1 MSDARGSDTLEAIQS
16 RVDRIPYMRF
26 LGIQVVSL
34 GEYRL
39 LVKMPFDR
47 KLVGNPNLPAIH
59 GGVLGAF
66 LEIVAILQLVKEGD
80 GAGLPK
86 PINLTVDY
94 LRSAGP
100 KDLYGR
106 ATITKRG
113 RRVANVRVEAWQED
127 PERPVAAAHGHFLMP
142 KGAAADA

>member
-1 MSDARGSDTLEAIQS
+1 MGFFADLRGRGTIEAFQAG
-16 RVDRIPYMRF
+16 VDRIPYARF

-39 LVKMPFDR
+39 LLKLPFDD
-47 KLVGNPNLPAIH
+47 KLVGNPMLPAIH

-66 LEIVAILQLVKEGD
+66 LEIVAILQLVKEEEGD
-80 GAGLPK
+80 GLPK
-86 PINLTVDY
+86 PVNLTVDY

-100 KDLYGR
+100 RDLYGR

-142 KGAAADA
+142 RS

>member
-1 MSDARGSDTLEAIQS
+1 VGFFADLESRDTIDAFQS
-16 RVDRIPYMRF
+16 GVDRIPYARF

-34 GEYRL
+34 GQYRL
-39 LVKMPFDR
+39 LLKLPFDQ
-47 KLVGNPNLPAIH
+47 KLVGNPMLPALH

-66 LEIVAILQLVKEGD
+66 LEIVAILQLVKEEGSD
-80 GAGLPK
+80 GLPK

-100 KDLYGR
+100 RDLFGR

-127 PERPVAAAHGHFLMP
+127 PEKPVAAAHGHFLMP
-142 KGAAADA
+142 RLS

>member
-1 MSDARGSDTLEAIQS
+1 MGLFTDLRAGEQSIEAFQAG
-16 RVDRIPYMRF
+16 VDRIPYAKF

-34 GEYRL
+34 GVYRL
-39 LVKMPFDR
+39 LVKLPFDK
-47 KLVGNPNLPAIH
+47 KLVGNPMLPALH

-66 LEIVAILQLVKEGD
+66 LEIVAILQLVKEEEGD
-80 GAGLPK
+80 GLPK

-100 KDLYGR
+100 RDLYGR

-142 KGAAADA
+142 V

>member
-1 MSDARGSDTLEAIQS
+1 VGLFAHLQAGEQSIEAFQAG
-16 RVDRIPYMRF
+16 VDRIPYAKF
-26 LGIQVVSL
+26 LGVQVVSL
-34 GEYRL
+34 GVYRL
-39 LVKMPFDR
+39 LVKLPFER
-47 KLVGNPNLPAIH
+47 KLVGNPMLPAIH

-66 LEIVAILQLVKEGD
+66 LEIVAILQLVKEEG
-80 GAGLPK
+80 GEGLPK

-100 KDLYGR
+100 RELFGR

-113 RRVANVRVEAWQED
+113 RRVVNVRVEAWQED

-142 KGAAADA
+142 KS

>member
-1 MSDARGSDTLEAIQS
+1 MGGFFADLRERGTIEAFQAG
-16 RVDRIPYMRF
+16 VDRIPYARF

-34 GEYRL
+34 GNYRL
-39 LVKMPFDR
+39 LLKLPFDD
-47 KLVGNPNLPAIH
+47 KLVGNPMLPALH

-66 LEIVAILQLVKEGD
+66 LEIVAILQLVKEEEGD
-80 GAGLPK
+80 GLPK

-100 KDLYGR
+100 RDLFGR

-142 KGAAADA
+142 RS

>member
-1 MSDARGSDTLEAIQS
+1 MSEARGADALEAIQA
-16 RVDRIPYMRF
+16 RVERIPYMRF

-59 GGVLGAF
+59 GGVLGSF
-66 LEIVAILQLVKEGD
+66 LEIVAILQLVKESG

-86 PINLTVDY
+86 PVNLTVDY

-100 KDLYGR
+100 KDVYGR

-142 KGAAADA
+142 KDAASEG

>member
-1 MSDARGSDTLEAIQS
+1 MGFFGDLTEQGTIEAYQAG
-16 RVDRIPYMRF
+16 VDRIPYARF

-34 GEYRL
+34 GQYRL
-39 LVKMPFDR
+39 LLKMPFAQ
-47 KLVGNPNLPAIH
+47 KLVGNPMLPALH

-66 LEIVAILQLVKEGD
+66 LEIVAILQLVKEQPGD
-80 GAGLPK
+80 GLPK

-100 KDLYGR
+100 RELFGR

-142 KGAAADA
+142 KD

>member
-1 MSDARGSDTLEAIQS
+1 MSLFADLGPRDSLETYQAG
-16 RVDRIPYMRF
+16 VDRIPYMRF

-34 GEYRL
+34 GQYRL
-39 LVKMPFDR
+39 LIKLPFDR
-47 KLVGNPNLPAIH
+47 KLVGNPQLPAIH
-59 GGVLGAF
+59 GGVLGSF
-66 LEIVAILQLVKEGD
+66 LEIVAILQLVRDSEGD
-80 GAGLPK
+80 GLPK

-100 KDLYGR
+100 RDLLGR

-142 KGAAADA
+142 G

>member
-1 MSDARGSDTLEAIQS
+1 MGFFSDLRGNGTIEAFQAG
-16 RVDRIPYMRF
+16 VDRIPYARF

-39 LVKMPFDR
+39 LLKLPFDD
-47 KLVGNPNLPAIH
+47 KLVGNPMLPALH
-59 GGVLGAF
+59 GGALGAF
-66 LEIVAILQLVKEGD
+66 LEIVAILQLVKEEEGD
-80 GAGLPK
+80 GLPK

-100 KDLYGR
+100 RDLYGR

-142 KGAAADA
+142 RT